1 MNLDECLSRGF
12 LKRVR
17 SDMENAQRSL
27 RIQKE
32 CHQDAL
38 KNNEIECY
46 RVVLILC
53 YTSMFHAS
61 RAVLYRDGVKERSH
75 ICIPIYFRAKYPEL
89 DRYANILDS
98 YRELRHGV
106 FYRVGTTVDK
116 REAEESLVSAKEFL
130 AQIES
135 FVSG

>member
-1 MNLDECLSRGF
+1 
-12 LKRVR
+12 
-17 SDMENAQRSL
+17 
-27 RIQKE
+27 
-32 CHQDAL
+32 
-38 KNNEIECY
+38 
-46 RVVLILC
+46 
-53 YTSMFHAS
+53 MFHAS

-98 YRELRHGV
+98 YRELRHSV
-106 FYRVGTTVDK
+106 FYRMGTTVDK

-130 AQIES
+130 AQIEA